1 MLARRMSHISN
12 GCNEILEGGSE
23 QRGPQGVGGDD
34 TTVYNCVTRTLQS
47 DGFPRVGRAPTFLNL
62 KEGNSKNIN
71 LYYGNLEGVSE

>member
-34 TTVYNCVTRTLQS
+34 NSVTHTLQS